1 MLVDDDPIVLVQLK
15 KMIQWETLNC
25 EMVAEASDG
34 KQAIDAFNTYKPDII
49 LTDISM
55 PRSNG
60 IDLINYISNGFKET
74 KIIVLSA
81 YDDFEYVRS
90 SLKNGAVD
98 YLLKYQITE
107 NSIND
112 IIKKTIWQINT
123 ENKDKDGF
131 SISKER

>member
-1 MLVDDDPIVLVQLK
+1 MYKIMLVDDDPIVLVQLK
-15 KMIQWETLNC
+15 KSIQWEKLNC

-55 PRSNG
+55 PRANG
-60 IDLINYISNGFKET
+60 IDLINYINNGFKET

-81 YDDFEYVRS
+81 YDDFEYVRN

-107 NSIND
+107 KVSMTLS
-112 IIKKTIWQINT
+112 KKPY
-123 ENKDKDGF
+123 G
-131 SISKER
+131 R

>member
-1 MLVDDDPIVLVQLK
+1 MYKIMLVDDDPIVLVQLK

-60 IDLINYISNGFKET
+60 IDLINYISSGFKET

-98 YLLKYQITE
+98 YLSLIH
-107 NSIND
+107 I
-112 IIKKTIWQINT
+112 
-123 ENKDKDGF
+123 
-131 SISKER
+131 